1 MTIAV
6 YAKKNN
12 INKAVAFH
20 EVLPQKVVVTQVKPG
35 IFLAESRW
43 HGTGMH
49 PNELVFKKMSC
60 KNGVTVNETNV
71 KGVFADRKHVFEL
84 SVPKHVK
91 KVVCTRGIV
100 DISSFKNAFEFK
112 VPNSNI

>member
-1 MTIAV
+1 MTVAV
-6 YAKKNN
+6 YAIKPN

-20 EVLPQKVVVTQVKPG
+20 EVLPQKLVVTQVKPG

-49 PNELVFKKMSC
+49 SDELVFKRMSC

-71 KGVFADRKHVFEL
+71 KGVYADRKHVFEL

-91 KVVCTRGIV
+91 KVECVRGIF
-100 DISSFKNAFEFK
+100 DIDSFRFSVSFE
-112 VPNSNI
+112 VPK